1 MAHVNSTGGKDWNM
15 ELTTYRSFEGIQ
27 IIRLSGS
34 LVGKEAAQVR
44 YQFRQL
50 ICDRSPCLIIDL
62 SHLHYI
68 DARGLSVFVSA
79 YKILRGY
86 HKQGEVLLLNPT
98 PVVLALIELTRLQQS
113 FSIYTE
119 ESAAISHY

>member
-1 MAHVNSTGGKDWNM
+1 M
-15 ELTTYRSFEGIQ
+15 ELTYRSLEGIQ

-34 LVGKEAAQVR
+34 LVGTEAAQVR
-44 YQFRQL
+44 YQFKQL
-50 ICDRSPCLIIDL
+50 ICANSPFLIIDL
-62 SHLHYI
+62 SHLNYI

-79 YKILRGY
+79 YKILRGC
-86 HKQGEVLLLNPT
+86 HRDGEVLLLNPT

-119 ESAAISHY
+119 EAAAISHCVALLNQIA